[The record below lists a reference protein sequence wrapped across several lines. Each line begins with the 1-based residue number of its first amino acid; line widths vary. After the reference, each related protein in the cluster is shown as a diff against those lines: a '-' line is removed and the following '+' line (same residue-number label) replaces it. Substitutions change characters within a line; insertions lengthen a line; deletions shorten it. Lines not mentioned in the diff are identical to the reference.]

1 MTFFHHFVVQVSCD
15 YVETQ
20 CNHWQ
25 RITFAHNFVST
36 MSKSTYMSFLGFHAF
51 LELVL
56 ELVAVIVEKG
66 MDPTTYL
73 QKVEYNVIFSF
84 A

>member
-1 MTFFHHFVVQVSCD
+1 
-15 YVETQ
+15 
-20 CNHWQ
+20 
-25 RITFAHNFVST
+25 
-36 MSKSTYMSFLGFHAF
+36 MSFLGFHAF

>member
-15 YVETQ
+15 CVETQ
-20 CNHWQ
+20 CNHWP
-25 RITFAHNFVST
+25 RVAFTHNFAST
-36 MSKSTYMSFLGFHAF
+36 MSKSTSYMSFLGFHAF
-51 LELVL
+51 LEV
-56 ELVAVIVEKG
+56 VVMIVEKG
-66 MDPTTYL
+66 IEPTTYL